1 MLIFGTDM
9 NVVKNTKNN
18 LSSNFDMKDLGE
30 AYLILCI
37 KIIWNNAG
45 LTLSQSHYSEKV
57 LKKFNHYDYDPVR
70 SPCDPS
76 IHLKNN
82 NGSLISQFEYAKIIG
97 SVMFLMNCT
106 RPDIAYAVSRLSRYK
121 HNPAREHLNAITRL
135 LKYLKGT
142 MNLVEPYIGRSSN
155 GIRRLLWCKLD
166 IRQWWD

>member
-1 MLIFGTDM
+1 M
-9 NVVKNTKNN
+9 
-18 LSSNFDMKDLGE
+18 
-30 AYLILCI
+30 
-37 KIIWNNAG
+37 
-45 LTLSQSHYSEKV
+45 LSQSHYINKV

-70 SPCDPS
+70 TPYDLS
-76 IHLKNN
+76 IHLKKNS
-82 NGSLISQFEYAKIIG
+82 GSPVSQFEYAKIIG

-155 GIRRLLWCKLD
+155 GIRRLL
-166 IRQWWD
+166 